1 MRDLLTDDL
10 TALTSVMKNL
20 TEGRGFEAHPFKIGW
35 YNESVGD
42 RFALPYPDDT
52 LAFVIISQPGMFE
65 KSFLP
70 FVANNLKKKVCVT
83 LRSFQI
89 YHDGSF

>member
-1 MRDLLTDDL
+1 MRDLQTDDL

-52 LAFVIISQPGMFE
+52 LA
-65 KSFLP
+65 
-70 FVANNLKKKVCVT
+70 NNLKKKVCVT